1 MTNIR
6 ITELNIFIYLF
17 LYFINTIYM
26 DILYNLIDYNLINYN
41 RCLCKRLKK
50 TASINENNILQKNIS
65 IENINLDTETNKILI
80 NMIIIHNDLLD
91 KFYKLYTKFM
101 NLIDYIQQ
109 TGPKI
114 FNLDKLKINDIKTH
128 IEKKS
133 YKLDIERFDNNI
145 IYYLNDNDKKLLYK
159 YLTERKK
166 DLYNKIE
173 KLINLIAKLDVITLK
188 FTDKLINL

>member
-1 MTNIR
+1 
-6 ITELNIFIYLF
+6 
-17 LYFINTIYM
+17 M

-41 RCLCKRLKK
+41 ISLCKRLKK

-65 IENINLDTETNKILI
+65 IENINLDTEANKILI